1 MSLDSLIMI
10 GGDDMAV
17 LTTNTKI
24 KPMNSSDK
32 KAVKEAFKTEH
43 TMSQSAILK
52 FKKNSLRTKE
62 ISIKVL

>member
-1 MSLDSLIMI
+1 MKPINGFI
-10 GGDDMAV
+10 GGDDIVV

-43 TMSQSAILK
+43 TMSKSAILK
-52 FKKNSLRTKE
+52 FKNNS
-62 ISIKVL
+62 

>member
-1 MSLDSLIMI
+1 MI
-10 GGDDMAV
+10 GGDDMVV

-43 TMSQSAILK
+43 NMSQSANLK
-52 FKKNSLRTKE
+52 FKKSSQRTKE
-62 ISIKVL
+62 ISIKFLQKNV